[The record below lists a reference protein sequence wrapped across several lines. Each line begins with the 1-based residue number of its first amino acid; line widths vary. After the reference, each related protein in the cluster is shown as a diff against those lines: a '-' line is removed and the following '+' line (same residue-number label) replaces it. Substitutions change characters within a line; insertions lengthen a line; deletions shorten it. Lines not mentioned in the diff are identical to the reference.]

1 VTLPNEYLS
10 YPRRQRGMDHDRYEW
25 SILFRRRPVEWPG
38 GARLA
43 LWVVP
48 SLEWFPLDM
57 SSTPFRAPGA
67 LERPYPDYWN
77 YTHRDY
83 GNRVGIFR
91 VMQALD
97 AFGILATAAVN
108 AAVCERYP
116 FVIEQGKKRGWEFI
130 AHGLDMGRL
139 HHAGLSRDEEA
150 KMVSEAVET
159 VRRATGQ
166 PVRGWLSP
174 ANSESLNTPDLVAA
188 SGVEYLCDWINDD
201 MPYPVRTQS
210 GTLYSLPYS
219 HEINDATII
228 WQYHASAD
236 EFAEQIQD
244 QFDLLY
250 REAARHGGRV
260 LSISLHPWIIGQPH
274 RIGALERALSY
285 VMRHAG
291 VWPAT
296 GSEIL
301 AAFRA
306 QGQRGA

>member
-1 VTLPNEYLS
+1 MSLPADYLS
-10 YPRRQRGMDHDRYEW
+10 YPRRQHGMDHDRYDW
-25 SILFRRRPVEWPG
+25 SILFRRPRVEWPG
-38 GARLA
+38 GARVA

-48 SLEWFPLDM
+48 SIEWFPLDM
-57 SSTPFRAPGA
+57 GPSPFRPPGG

-97 AFGILATAAVN
+97 RFGIKATAAIN

-116 FVIEQGKKRGWEFI
+116 SLVEEVNKRGWECI
-130 AHGLDMGRL
+130 AHGVHMGRL
-139 HHAGLSRDEEA
+139 HHAGLSREDEAEL
-150 KMVSEAVET
+150 VREAVET
-159 VRRATGQ
+159 VRRIARRR
-166 PVRGWLSP
+166 VAGWLSP
-174 ANSESLNTPDLVAA
+174 ANSESPHTLDLIAEH
-188 SGVEYLCDWINDD
+188 GVEYVCDWINDD
-201 MPYPVRTQS
+201 LPYPIRTRAGRLYAMPYA
-210 GTLYSLPYS
+210 
-219 HEINDATII
+219 HEISDATII
-228 WQYHASAD
+228 WQFHHSAA

-250 REAARHGGRV
+250 REAGKHGGRV
-260 LSISLHPWIIGQPH
+260 LAISLRPWIIGQPH
-274 RIGALERALSY
+274 RIGALESALAY

-301 AAFRA
+301 AAFKA
-306 QGQRGA
+306 QQR